1 MPKGLGPSGR
11 VASTSTVSGEE
22 SVDRKLTVLL
32 LLKDQAPYTFRWLT
46 YASLIR
52 FPFKVLIADGGADDQ
67 VADALSD
74 PSRFPGV
81 DFEYVRYPH
90 DRTLTDFYKK
100 KVDAL
105 ERITTPY
112 VVKTCNDDFYSV
124 EGLRRSI
131 RFLDANPDYS
141 CGRGEIFNF
150 SVLGRERGGETQNLY
165 GLVGDFHQYKP
176 SPSNEE
182 ATAIK
187 RLESLCANYVT
198 TWHDINRTENL
209 ARAHRRLL
217 ELNPTDLRLCDHVTD
232 SLAVAAGKIYR
243 GLYPYMLHQSN
254 PHEGS
259 GASLD
264 RQFPTYREWTKAPWW
279 HQETSRFFAMVA
291 EEIAKHDRTPVLEC
305 RDLFHKSYVD
315 VYLSDRFADDVR
327 VEPSRGPAAGG
338 IGRAIRNAIT
348 HDFPRRAYRSVQ
360 RQYRRWHAH
369 RAIAAADWSEAVK
382 PVAKFLRVPARGIS
396 ANGRPAASRAAQA
409 RA

>member
-1 MPKGLGPSGR
+1 
-11 VASTSTVSGEE
+11 
-22 SVDRKLTVLL
+22 
-32 LLKDQAPYTFRWLT
+32 
-46 YASLIR
+46 
-52 FPFKVLIADGGADDQ
+52 
-67 VADALSD
+67 
-74 PSRFPGV
+74 
-81 DFEYVRYPH
+81 
-90 DRTLTDFYKK
+90 
-100 KVDAL
+100 
-105 ERITTPY
+105 
-112 VVKTCNDDFYSV
+112 
-124 EGLRRSI
+124 
-131 RFLDANPDYS
+131 
-141 CGRGEIFNF
+141 
-150 SVLGRERGGETQNLY
+150 
-165 GLVGDFHQYKP
+165 
-176 SPSNEE
+176 
-182 ATAIK
+182 
-187 RLESLCANYVT
+187 VT

-232 SLAVAAGKIYR
+232 SLAVAAGKIYL

-279 HQETSRFFAMVA
+279 HQETSRFFTMVA

-338 IGRAIRNAIT
+338 IGRAIRNAISS
-348 HDFPRRAYRSVQ
+348 DSLRRAYRGVQ

-396 ANGRPAASRAAQA
+396 ANRRPAPGRAAQA
-409 RA
+409 GV